1 MRVGIIAEGRAD
13 LAVLLNIL
21 KGRLGVDRSE
31 VQLLR
36 PEYYQDETDLHEHRE
51 AQHSNWELVRRECLE
66 REKIRDFLDS
76 PVDEHRFVVI
86 QIDTAEAELPSY
98 DVARP
103 PRSDADY
110 VATMRERVVATMNG
124 WLEGEFVEHIRH
136 AVAVDETD
144 AWVLTVLCPEVPET
158 GALVNP
164 KHRLLKAVNDSL
176 SPKERARHFQRSTF
190 DQYAEL
196 TRPLRKRKTLDA
208 HAARNASLRGFVASL
223 QPDETD
229 DP

>member
-21 KGRLGVDRSE
+21 KGRLGVDRSD
-31 VQLLR
+31 VQALR
-36 PEYYQDETDLHEHRE
+36 PEYYEDETDLHEHRE

-86 QIDTAEAELPSY
+86 QIDTAEAEMPGY

-110 VATMRERVVATMNG
+110 VATLRERVVATMNG
-124 WLEGEFVEHIRH
+124 WLAGEFVEHIRH
-136 AVAVDETD
+136 AVAVDRPTPG
-144 AWVLTVLCPEVPET
+144 AYLSTSAET
-158 GALVNP
+158 GTP
-164 KHRLLKAVNDSL
+164 
-176 SPKERARHFQRSTF
+176 
-190 DQYAEL
+190 
-196 TRPLRKRKTLDA
+196 
-208 HAARNASLRGFVASL
+208 
-223 QPDETD
+223 
-229 DP
+229 